1 MAQNKRIIFK
11 TPEGVEIPSLGKFM
25 LHLHDIGS
33 KITKWTLDHQHMQR
47 KNQGTITLDGRE
59 YEFTTI
65 YVGKKQ
71 IEPSQNLA
79 AETDGKLKESTYTTK
94 YELTPTHQVEL
105 TFSSKNT
112 LLHTKSISLS

>member
-1 MAQNKRIIFK
+1 MAQIKRIIFK

-33 KITKWTLDHQHMQR
+33 KMTRWMLDHQHMQR
-47 KNQGTITLDGRE
+47 KHHGTITLDGRE

-71 IEPSQNLA
+71 IEPSQNIA
-79 AETDGKLKESTYTTK
+79 DETDGKLKENTYTTI
-94 YELTPTHQVEL
+94 YELTPIHKLEL
-105 TFSSKNT
+105 TFSSNNT